1 MKEIMIN
8 LSRRLSLILKEK
20 SNVIIILL
28 ELNLWFILY
37 VYVEILDA
45 QYHYYMNNKISLEQI
60 HNVTIDNYNG
70 QLEKRLSTEEELI
83 RKTTENFI
91 YIILLSCGIFETI
104 GNGVQITAS
113 SLISYAI
120 VTAPA
125 EIIEPGNA

>member
-83 RKTTENFI
+83 RKNYRKFHLYYFI
-91 YIILLSCGIFETI
+91 KLRDI
-104 GNGVQITAS
+104 
-113 SLISYAI
+113 
-120 VTAPA
+120 
-125 EIIEPGNA
+125 